1 MKMKQYF
8 TEQNLILQFH
18 KYQKLSIPQV
28 SETIV
33 IAKRL
38 HVKLFPVA
46 SPIPLPEWFRKGS
59 DYCLRKKSM
68 LENFPSCIRNFFEV
82 KKLLKVFLSEL
93 QLIPYKK
100 PVDKPKH
107 SVNMLRHTLL
117 LRYTSVQAYK
127 LLSEQFTLPSLSLT
141 KKLTEGRIEPLKAAK
156 ILNGY

>member
-1 MKMKQYF
+1 
-8 TEQNLILQFH
+8 
-18 KYQKLSIPQV
+18 
-28 SETIV
+28 
-33 IAKRL
+33 
-38 HVKLFPVA
+38 
-46 SPIPLPEWFRKGS
+46 
-59 DYCLRKKSM
+59 M